1 MTEEQMKE
9 RKKMLCDLMD
19 NDLYVPMKIKE
30 LAILLDIPKEK
41 RSDLQE
47 VLDQLMLEGKVEVS
61 QKGKYSKGKG
71 KLLAGVFTAHAKGFG
86 FVTVEG
92 MDEDLFI
99 GEDNTHGAHASGHGA
114 GNGEAGHQRKAP
126 GGRGDKNSVPRHS
139 EAGGNLSGEQEL
151 RFCDS

>member
-47 VLDQLMLEGKVEVS
+47 VLDQLMLEERWKFPRRVNTV
-61 QKGKYSKGKG
+61 K
-71 KLLAGVFTAHAKGFG
+71 AKESFWQAYLRL
-86 FVTVEG
+86 
-92 MDEDLFI
+92 MPRALDL
-99 GEDNTHGAHASGHGA
+99 
-114 GNGEAGHQRKAP
+114 
-126 GGRGDKNSVPRHS
+126 
-139 EAGGNLSGEQEL
+139 
-151 RFCDS
+151 

>member
-47 VLDQLMLEGKVEVS
+47 VLDAAHAG
-61 QKGKYSKGKG
+61 GKG
-71 KLLAGVFTAHAKGFG
+71 GSFP
-86 FVTVEG
+86 EG
-92 MDEDLFI
+92 
-99 GEDNTHGAHASGHGA
+99 
-114 GNGEAGHQRKAP
+114 
-126 GGRGDKNSVPRHS
+126 
-139 EAGGNLSGEQEL
+139 
-151 RFCDS
+151 

>member
-61 QKGKYSKGKG
+61 QKGKYSKGRRIYC
-71 KLLAGVFTAHAKGFG
+71 TCQGFWLR
-86 FVTVEG
+86 
-92 MDEDLFI
+92 D
-99 GEDNTHGAHASGHGA
+99 
-114 GNGEAGHQRKAP
+114 
-126 GGRGDKNSVPRHS
+126 GGRHG
-139 EAGGNLSGEQEL
+139 
-151 RFCDS
+151 

>member
-47 VLDQLMLEGKVEVS
+47 VLDQLMLE
-61 QKGKYSKGKG
+61 
-71 KLLAGVFTAHAKGFG
+71 
-86 FVTVEG
+86 
-92 MDEDLFI
+92 
-99 GEDNTHGAHASGHGA
+99 
-114 GNGEAGHQRKAP
+114 
-126 GGRGDKNSVPRHS
+126 
-139 EAGGNLSGEQEL
+139 
-151 RFCDS
+151 

>member
-41 RSDLQE
+41 RSDLQK

-92 MDEDLFI
+92 MEEDIFI
-99 GEDNTHGAHASGHGA
+99 GEDNTHGAMHH
-114 GNGEAGHQRKAP
+114 P
-126 GGRGDKNSVPRHS
+126 
-139 EAGGNLSGEQEL
+139 
-151 RFCDS
+151 

>member
-71 KLLAGVFTAHAKGFG
+71 KLLAG
-86 FVTVEG
+86 
-92 MDEDLFI
+92 
-99 GEDNTHGAHASGHGA
+99 
-114 GNGEAGHQRKAP
+114 R
-126 GGRGDKNSVPRHS
+126 
-139 EAGGNLSGEQEL
+139 
-151 RFCDS
+151 

>member
-47 VLDQLMLEGKVEVS
+47 VLDQLIES
-61 QKGKYSKGKG
+61 IP
-71 KLLAGVFTAHAKGFG
+71 A
-86 FVTVEG
+86 
-92 MDEDLFI
+92 DRI
-99 GEDNTHGAHASGHGA
+99 
-114 GNGEAGHQRKAP
+114 
-126 GGRGDKNSVPRHS
+126 
-139 EAGGNLSGEQEL
+139 
-151 RFCDS
+151 

>member
-92 MDEDLFI
+92 MDEDI
-99 GEDNTHGAHASGHGA
+99 YIHESTSDNH
-114 GNGEAGHQRKAP
+114 N
-126 GGRGDKNSVPRHS
+126 D
-139 EAGGNLSGEQEL
+139 
-151 RFCDS
+151 

>member
-61 QKGKYSKGKG
+61 RRVNTVKAKESFWQVY
-71 KLLAGVFTAHAKGFG
+71 LLHIPR
-86 FVTVEG
+86 
-92 MDEDLFI
+92 DLV
-99 GEDNTHGAHASGHGA
+99 S
-114 GNGEAGHQRKAP
+114 
-126 GGRGDKNSVPRHS
+126 
-139 EAGGNLSGEQEL
+139 
-151 RFCDS
+151 

>member
-71 KLLAGVFTAHAKGFG
+71 KFLSGVFTAHAR
-86 FVTVEG
+86 
-92 MDEDLFI
+92 D
-99 GEDNTHGAHASGHGA
+99 
-114 GNGEAGHQRKAP
+114 
-126 GGRGDKNSVPRHS
+126 SVS
-139 EAGGNLSGEQEL
+139 
-151 RFCDS
+151 